1 MKYLG
6 LSPKELELSGG
17 TYTAM
22 EIAGQ
27 PQLWCKVADVIKDKR
42 FEIALYL
49 EKCLKETDNIILTGA
64 GTSAYIGI
72 SLQGLFFRK
81 FKKNVCAVPT
91 TDLVTHPGDY
101 FNPEKPLLLM
111 SFARSGNSPESKAA
125 VELADKLSLKC
136 FHLIITCD
144 PAGALAQYKTK
155 NPKYTIV
162 LPPESNDKSLAMTGS
177 YSGMLLAGTLTAWI
191 FELDIIIP
199 QVETIS
205 SYGEKILSE
214 YAPELQKIAKK
225 PFQRAVFLGSGP
237 FFGTATESHLKL
249 QELTN
254 GNIVCIRETF
264 LGLRHGPKAVIHGN
278 TIVIYILSTDEY
290 VHKYEKDLINAVIK
304 GHNPIAQIAICENA
318 DPDLKYDLQISLA
331 DKKNKL
337 PEELLA
343 VCYILPA
350 QILAFY
356 KSLDLGLRPDA
367 PSENNVISRVVEGVV
382 IYDYNVKRDT

>member
-1 MKYLG
+1 MKFLG
-6 LSPKELELSGG
+6 LTPQELELSGG

-27 PQLWCKVADVIKDKR
+27 PQLWRKVAEVIKDKR
-42 FEIALYL
+42 SEIASYV
-49 EKCLKETDNIILTGA
+49 EECFKETDNIILTGA

-72 SLQGLFFRK
+72 SLEGLFFRK
-81 FKKNVCAVPT
+81 FRKNASAVPT

-101 FNPEKPLLLM
+101 FSPEKPLLLV

-125 VELADKLSLKC
+125 VELADKLCKKC
-136 FHLIITCD
+136 YHLIITCD
-144 PAGALAQYKTK
+144 PNGALARYQTK

-191 FELDIIIP
+191 FELEKIIP

-205 SYGEKILSE
+205 FYGEKILSE
-214 YAPELQKIAKK
+214 YAPGLQKIAIK

-254 GNIVCIRETF
+254 GNIVCIQETF

-290 VHKYEKDLINAVIK
+290 VHKYEKDLVNAVIN
-304 GHNPIAQIAICENA
+304 GHNPVAQIGICEIEDPGLKFDLLIKVADGNA
-318 DPDLKYDLQISLA
+318 
-331 DKKNKL
+331 KL

-343 VCYILPA
+343 VCFILPG

-356 KSLDLGLRPDA
+356 KSLDLGLKPDS
-367 PSENNVISRVVEGVV
+367 PSTNNVISRVVEGVV
-382 IYDYNVKRDT
+382 IYDYHLKQ